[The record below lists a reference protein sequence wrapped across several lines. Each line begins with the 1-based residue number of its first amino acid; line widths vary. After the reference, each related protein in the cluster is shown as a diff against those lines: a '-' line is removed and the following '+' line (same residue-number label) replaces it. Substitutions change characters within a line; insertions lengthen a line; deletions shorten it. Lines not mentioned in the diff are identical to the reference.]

1 MEFDR
6 DLRARQEVRLLA
18 QQAQLAFEGLQK
30 LDQSGL
36 DRITEALS
44 RAGALHAAE
53 LAREACA
60 ETGFGNE
67 RDKTEKNRFAAVR
80 VFGAIRGLRTVG
92 ILRRDDE
99 RRVWDVGVPVGVIAG
114 IVPSTNPTSTVIYKS
129 LIALKAGSPIV
140 FSPHPHAVRCTLHAA
155 RLMAEA
161 AEAAGC
167 PKGAISCLTMPSL
180 DAVQE
185 LLHAPQVRLILAT
198 GGGAMVRA
206 AYSSGKPAIG
216 VGAGNGPA
224 YIHRSADIPRA
235 VRDIL
240 RSKTFDNGTVC
251 ASEQSVIVER
261 CCEARVREEFRK
273 QGCYFLNTEEAGRVA
288 RLLLRPDGTINPKV
302 VGRTACAVARMAG
315 VTVPEST
322 PVLLANE
329 TEAGPAR
336 PYSREK
342 LCPILAFFVEEDED
356 TILRRICE
364 VLAGEGAGHTFVLH
378 AKDEAVVRRFALT
391 VPVSRFL
398 VNVPASLGGIG
409 AETALFP
416 ALTLGCGAVGGS
428 SSSNNIGPLDLIN
441 LRRVA
446 WGSEKPEPQPEAP
459 PSAYRTPDGA
469 AFAEKPEHMTHLRDN
484 ILVPKTHPRIAFRG
498 GIDTLEAELLLCAQA
513 ADGPLRQTLCAML
526 DFVRSL
532 IRADV
537 LDEPVQAVRFLGLD
551 GDGLREHSHH
561 PEREEGQPHFL
572 PAPEDPPILLRLN
585 RLRTAV
591 RQTELLA
598 CHAFS
603 RPDGTLAR
611 PDLVKALNRLSSLC
625 WILMIRVKRGGQ
637 V

>member
-18 QQAQLAFEGLQK
+18 QQAQQAFEGLQK

-36 DRITEALS
+36 DRITEGLS

-167 PKGAISCLTMPSL
+167 PEGAISCLTMPSL

-446 WGSEKPEPQPEAP
+446 WGSEKPEPPQPEP
-459 PSAYRTPDGA
+459 QPEPDSALIARLT
-469 AFAEKPEHMTHLRDN
+469 EEILKKLR
-484 ILVPKTHPRIAFRG
+484 
-498 GIDTLEAELLLCAQA
+498 
-513 ADGPLRQTLCAML
+513 
-526 DFVRSL
+526 
-532 IRADV
+532 
-537 LDEPVQAVRFLGLD
+537 
-551 GDGLREHSHH
+551 
-561 PEREEGQPHFL
+561 
-572 PAPEDPPILLRLN
+572 
-585 RLRTAV
+585 
-591 RQTELLA
+591 
-598 CHAFS
+598 
-603 RPDGTLAR
+603 
-611 PDLVKALNRLSSLC
+611 
-625 WILMIRVKRGGQ
+625 
-637 V
+637 